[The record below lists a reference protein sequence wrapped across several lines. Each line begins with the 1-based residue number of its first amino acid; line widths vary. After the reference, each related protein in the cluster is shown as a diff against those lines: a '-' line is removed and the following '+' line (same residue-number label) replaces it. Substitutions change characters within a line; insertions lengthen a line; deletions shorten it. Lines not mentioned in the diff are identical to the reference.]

1 MKKTPIIGI
10 YHHPQECGDPFIAL
24 VSQSTGEVL
33 ETLTIPED
41 YYWSGEE
48 RVDIC
53 TPVRTF
59 TEHICQ
65 GGSKPTVEN
74 VRVPSTFRR
83 HPKDHKFRPIEVTI
97 THYDPTI
104 IPTWDA
110 DILVEEYIPD
120 FTFKYDPDKD
130 TFSQTLESQGIP
142 MAEWPLPVR
151 QKTNVLDFLR
161 SVLSSYKDYHLVN
174 LIQIG

>member
-33 ETLTIPED
+33 ETLIIPED

-151 QKTNVLDFLR
+151 QKTNLMDFLR
-161 SVLSSYKDYHLVN
+161 SVISSYKDYHLVN
-174 LIQIG
+174 LIKIG

>member
-110 DILVEEYIPD
+110 DVLVEEYIPD

-142 MAEWPLPVR
+142 MTEWPLPVR
-151 QKTNVLDFLR
+151 QKTNVMDFLR
-161 SVLSSYKDYHLVN
+161 SVISSYKDYHLVN
-174 LIQIG
+174 LIKIG

>member
-1 MKKTPIIGI
+1 MTPIIGI
-10 YHHPQECGDPFIAL
+10 YHHPQECGNPFLAI

-41 YYWSGEE
+41 YYWSGQE
-48 RVDIC
+48 RVEIR

-65 GGSKPTVEN
+65 GGHEPTVEN
-74 VRVPSTFRR
+74 VRIKASFGAHAR
-83 HPKDHKFRPIEVTI
+83 DHKFRAIGI
-97 THYDPTI
+97 SNIKYDPDI

-110 DILVEEYIPD
+110 DVLVEEYISD

-130 TFSQTLESQGIP
+130 TFSRTLESQGIP
-142 MAEWPLPVR
+142 MAGWPLPVR
-151 QKTNVLDFLR
+151 QKTDLMTFLKTI
-161 SVLSSYKDYHLVN
+161 LSSYKDYSPVN
-174 LIQIG
+174 LIRIG

>member
-83 HPKDHKFRPIEVTI
+83 HPKDHKFRPIEVTV

-110 DILVEEYIPD
+110 DVLVEEYIPD

-151 QKTNVLDFLR
+151 QKTNVMDFLR
-161 SVLSSYKDYHLVN
+161 SVISSYKDYHLVN